1 MQNLCSVREEDI
13 SSVTVV
19 SQPDAEPK
27 RHLVLN
33 NIPDSVID
41 QCISIAKQHIADN
54 SDIKSMKERKMDTFL
69 DEVYKKSINN
79 DIRQKNR
86 EKKLLRESAIQDS
99 SSVTKDKKSQSYKKR
114 EAENIIQDVFDFTTT
129 STSEKNHMIEIF
141 MIENSLSVTENTD
154 EKNSIVILSVA
165 KSKLLLN
172 LTCLYQKA
180 CNVKK

>member
-79 DIRQKNR
+79 DIR
-86 EKKLLRESAIQDS
+86 
-99 SSVTKDKKSQSYKKR
+99 
-114 EAENIIQDVFDFTTT
+114 
-129 STSEKNHMIEIF
+129 
-141 MIENSLSVTENTD
+141 
-154 EKNSIVILSVA
+154 
-165 KSKLLLN
+165 
-172 LTCLYQKA
+172 
-180 CNVKK
+180 